1 MTSYKLSEIAN
12 IVTGYTFR
20 SALVPDVNGN
30 YQVIQAKDIG
40 AGFVFEDENLTK
52 IMADKLPENTIVRS
66 GDVVLSSRGRYR
78 AAVVKVEVP
87 TIASSSVFVLRVNKN
102 LVSPEYLSIFLNS
115 PSGQS
120 QLERLSSGNY
130 IKSIPKYNLEGLVI
144 ETPSEDEQLKVSRL
158 YKSIVKQQELLSKKI
173 SILST
178 ISESSLLHVLNSNN

>member
-52 IMADKLPENTIVRS
+52 IMADKLPENSMVQN

-78 AAVVKVEVP
+78 AAVVKVKAP
-87 TIASSSVFVLRVNKN
+87 TIASSSVFVLRVNKKI
-102 LVSPEYLSIFLNS
+102 VSPEYLSIFLNS

-120 QLERLSSGNY
+120 QLEKLSSGNY
-130 IKSIPKYNLEGLVI
+130 IKSIPKSNLGNLVI
-144 ETPSEDEQLKVSRL
+144 DVPSTEKQTKVSRL
-158 YKSIVKQQELLSKKI
+158 YKNITRQQELLDKKI

-178 ISESSLLHVLNSNN
+178 ISESSLLHFLNSNN

>member
-20 SALVPDVNGN
+20 SAIVPDINGN
-30 YQVIQAKDIG
+30 YQVIQAKDVG
-40 AGFVFEDENLTK
+40 VGLVFGGDNLTK
-52 IMADKLPENTIVRS
+52 IMADKLPENTMIQN

-78 AAVVKVEVP
+78 AAVVKVKVP

-120 QLERLSSGNY
+120 QLEKLSSGNY
-130 IKSIPKYNLEGLVI
+130 IKSIPKSNLVNLVI
-144 ETPSEDEQLKVSRL
+144 DIPSTEKQKKVSRL
-158 YKSIVKQQELLSKKI
+158 YENITRQQELLDKKI
-173 SILST
+173 SLLST
-178 ISESSLLHVLNSNN
+178 LSESSLLHVLNTRN